1 MGTKEL
7 EKKSSGGGLVA
18 AWKQNP
24 LVSTGLVLILMIVV
38 QTAIMIYNFGEG
50 SVGELMLSLLTN
62 WLNILRNNAPVGI
75 IALGMTFVII
85 SGGIDL
91 SVGSTLV
98 AVGAMVMMVVDG
110 SATGLLAGMGI
121 TGVPA
126 YIIAIAVGLVF
137 GALLGWLNGV
147 LIAHGKLPPFIATLG
162 TMQIFRSVTQH
173 LTQHANPSVPKG
185 FLQIANL
192 KIGSFY
198 IMPILYWLAI
208 AAVLYVVSKRTT
220 FGRHV
225 FAVGSNIR
233 TARLSGI
240 NVNKV
245 KRRIYMLTGM
255 LVAIAAIIQVSRIG
269 SMDYASAGSGYEMDA
284 IAAVIV
290 GGTSMSGGKGSI
302 VGTVLGMLIIGVMN
316 NFFVSHYVFRW
327 RTAMNEHYMAHWQHL
342 RHIEGAAQR
351 VQEDT
356 MRFASTLENMGVSF
370 INAIMT
376 LIAFLPVLVTLS
388 EHVPDLP
395 IVGHLPYGLVIAAI
409 VWSLMGTGL
418 LAVVGIKLPGLEFKN
433 QRVEAAY
440 RKELVYGED
449 DETRATPPTVRELFR
464 AVRRNYFRLYF
475 HYMYFN
481 IARILYLQVDN
492 VFGLFLLFPS
502 IVAGTITLG
511 LMTQITNVFGQV
523 RGAFQYLINS
533 WTTLVELMSIYKRLR
548 SFEHELDGDKIQ
560 EVTHTL
566 S

>member
-110 SATGLLAGMGI
+110 SATGLLSGMGI

-269 SMDYASAGSGYEMDA
+269 SMDDASAGSGYEMDA

-316 NFFVSHYVFRW
+316 NLLTLFGVPPF
-327 RTAMNEHYMAHWQHL
+327 L
-342 RHIEGAAQR
+342 REACK
-351 VQEDT
+351 
-356 MRFASTLENMGVSF
+356 GV
-370 INAIMT
+370 
-376 LIAFLPVLVTLS
+376 
-388 EHVPDLP
+388 
-395 IVGHLPYGLVIAAI
+395 IV
-409 VWSLMGTGL
+409 
-418 LAVVGIKLPGLEFKN
+418 
-433 QRVEAAY
+433 
-440 RKELVYGED
+440 
-449 DETRATPPTVRELFR
+449 
-464 AVRRNYFRLYF
+464 
-475 HYMYFN
+475 
-481 IARILYLQVDN
+481 
-492 VFGLFLLFPS
+492 
-502 IVAGTITLG
+502 IVAVL
-511 LMTQITNVFGQV
+511 LQKKE
-523 RGAFQYLINS
+523 A
-533 WTTLVELMSIYKRLR
+533 
-548 SFEHELDGDKIQ
+548 DA
-560 EVTHTL
+560 
-566 S
+566 

>member
-7 EKKSSGGGLVA
+7 EKKSSDGGLVA

-50 SVGELMLSLLTN
+50 SVGELLLSLLTN

-316 NFFVSHYVFRW
+316 NLLTLFGVPPF
-327 RTAMNEHYMAHWQHL
+327 L
-342 RHIEGAAQR
+342 REACK
-351 VQEDT
+351 
-356 MRFASTLENMGVSF
+356 GV
-370 INAIMT
+370 
-376 LIAFLPVLVTLS
+376 
-388 EHVPDLP
+388 
-395 IVGHLPYGLVIAAI
+395 IV
-409 VWSLMGTGL
+409 
-418 LAVVGIKLPGLEFKN
+418 
-433 QRVEAAY
+433 
-440 RKELVYGED
+440 
-449 DETRATPPTVRELFR
+449 
-464 AVRRNYFRLYF
+464 
-475 HYMYFN
+475 
-481 IARILYLQVDN
+481 
-492 VFGLFLLFPS
+492 
-502 IVAGTITLG
+502 IVAVL
-511 LMTQITNVFGQV
+511 LQKKE
-523 RGAFQYLINS
+523 A
-533 WTTLVELMSIYKRLR
+533 
-548 SFEHELDGDKIQ
+548 DA
-560 EVTHTL
+560 
-566 S
+566 

>member
-18 AWKQNP
+18 AWNQNP

-290 GGTSMSGGKGSI
+290 GGTSMSGGRGSI

-316 NFFVSHYVFRW
+316 NLLTLFGVPPF
-327 RTAMNEHYMAHWQHL
+327 L
-342 RHIEGAAQR
+342 REACK
-351 VQEDT
+351 
-356 MRFASTLENMGVSF
+356 GV
-370 INAIMT
+370 
-376 LIAFLPVLVTLS
+376 
-388 EHVPDLP
+388 
-395 IVGHLPYGLVIAAI
+395 IV
-409 VWSLMGTGL
+409 
-418 LAVVGIKLPGLEFKN
+418 
-433 QRVEAAY
+433 
-440 RKELVYGED
+440 
-449 DETRATPPTVRELFR
+449 
-464 AVRRNYFRLYF
+464 
-475 HYMYFN
+475 
-481 IARILYLQVDN
+481 
-492 VFGLFLLFPS
+492 
-502 IVAGTITLG
+502 IVAVL
-511 LMTQITNVFGQV
+511 LQKKE
-523 RGAFQYLINS
+523 A
-533 WTTLVELMSIYKRLR
+533 
-548 SFEHELDGDKIQ
+548 DA
-560 EVTHTL
+560 
-566 S
+566 

>member
-24 LVSTGLVLILMIVV
+24 LVSTGLVLLLMIVV

-50 SVGELMLSLLTN
+50 SVGELLLSLLTN

-110 SATGLLAGMGI
+110 SATGLLSGMGI

-290 GGTSMSGGKGSI
+290 GGTSMSGGRGSI

-316 NFFVSHYVFRW
+316 NLLTLFGVPPF
-327 RTAMNEHYMAHWQHL
+327 L
-342 RHIEGAAQR
+342 REACK
-351 VQEDT
+351 
-356 MRFASTLENMGVSF
+356 GV
-370 INAIMT
+370 
-376 LIAFLPVLVTLS
+376 
-388 EHVPDLP
+388 
-395 IVGHLPYGLVIAAI
+395 IV
-409 VWSLMGTGL
+409 
-418 LAVVGIKLPGLEFKN
+418 
-433 QRVEAAY
+433 
-440 RKELVYGED
+440 
-449 DETRATPPTVRELFR
+449 
-464 AVRRNYFRLYF
+464 
-475 HYMYFN
+475 
-481 IARILYLQVDN
+481 
-492 VFGLFLLFPS
+492 
-502 IVAGTITLG
+502 IVAVL
-511 LMTQITNVFGQV
+511 LQKKE
-523 RGAFQYLINS
+523 A
-533 WTTLVELMSIYKRLR
+533 
-548 SFEHELDGDKIQ
+548 DA
-560 EVTHTL
+560 
-566 S
+566 

>member
-50 SVGELMLSLLTN
+50 SVGELLLSLLTN

-110 SATGLLAGMGI
+110 SATGLLSGMGI

-173 LTQHANPSVPKG
+173 LTQHANPSVPRG

-316 NFFVSHYVFRW
+316 NLLTLFGVPPF
-327 RTAMNEHYMAHWQHL
+327 L
-342 RHIEGAAQR
+342 REACK
-351 VQEDT
+351 
-356 MRFASTLENMGVSF
+356 GV
-370 INAIMT
+370 
-376 LIAFLPVLVTLS
+376 
-388 EHVPDLP
+388 
-395 IVGHLPYGLVIAAI
+395 IV
-409 VWSLMGTGL
+409 
-418 LAVVGIKLPGLEFKN
+418 
-433 QRVEAAY
+433 
-440 RKELVYGED
+440 
-449 DETRATPPTVRELFR
+449 
-464 AVRRNYFRLYF
+464 
-475 HYMYFN
+475 
-481 IARILYLQVDN
+481 
-492 VFGLFLLFPS
+492 
-502 IVAGTITLG
+502 IVAVL
-511 LMTQITNVFGQV
+511 LQKKE
-523 RGAFQYLINS
+523 A
-533 WTTLVELMSIYKRLR
+533 
-548 SFEHELDGDKIQ
+548 DA
-560 EVTHTL
+560 
-566 S
+566 

>member
-50 SVGELMLSLLTN
+50 SVGELLLSLLTN

-192 KIGSFY
+192 KSGSFY

-316 NFFVSHYVFRW
+316 NLLTLFGVPPF
-327 RTAMNEHYMAHWQHL
+327 L
-342 RHIEGAAQR
+342 REACK
-351 VQEDT
+351 
-356 MRFASTLENMGVSF
+356 GV
-370 INAIMT
+370 
-376 LIAFLPVLVTLS
+376 
-388 EHVPDLP
+388 
-395 IVGHLPYGLVIAAI
+395 IV
-409 VWSLMGTGL
+409 
-418 LAVVGIKLPGLEFKN
+418 
-433 QRVEAAY
+433 
-440 RKELVYGED
+440 
-449 DETRATPPTVRELFR
+449 
-464 AVRRNYFRLYF
+464 
-475 HYMYFN
+475 
-481 IARILYLQVDN
+481 
-492 VFGLFLLFPS
+492 
-502 IVAGTITLG
+502 IVAVL
-511 LMTQITNVFGQV
+511 LQKKE
-523 RGAFQYLINS
+523 A
-533 WTTLVELMSIYKRLR
+533 
-548 SFEHELDGDKIQ
+548 DA
-560 EVTHTL
+560 
-566 S
+566 

>member
-50 SVGELMLSLLTN
+50 SVGELLLSLLTN

-126 YIIAIAVGLVF
+126 YILAIAVGLVF
-137 GALLGWLNGV
+137 GALLGWLTGG

-316 NFFVSHYVFRW
+316 NLLTLFGVPPF
-327 RTAMNEHYMAHWQHL
+327 L
-342 RHIEGAAQR
+342 REACK
-351 VQEDT
+351 
-356 MRFASTLENMGVSF
+356 GV
-370 INAIMT
+370 
-376 LIAFLPVLVTLS
+376 
-388 EHVPDLP
+388 
-395 IVGHLPYGLVIAAI
+395 IV
-409 VWSLMGTGL
+409 
-418 LAVVGIKLPGLEFKN
+418 
-433 QRVEAAY
+433 
-440 RKELVYGED
+440 
-449 DETRATPPTVRELFR
+449 
-464 AVRRNYFRLYF
+464 
-475 HYMYFN
+475 
-481 IARILYLQVDN
+481 
-492 VFGLFLLFPS
+492 
-502 IVAGTITLG
+502 IVAVL
-511 LMTQITNVFGQV
+511 LQKKE
-523 RGAFQYLINS
+523 A
-533 WTTLVELMSIYKRLR
+533 
-548 SFEHELDGDKIQ
+548 DA
-560 EVTHTL
+560 
-566 S
+566 

>member
-1 MGTKEL
+1 
-7 EKKSSGGGLVA
+7 
-18 AWKQNP
+18 
-24 LVSTGLVLILMIVV
+24 MIVV

-316 NFFVSHYVFRW
+316 NLLTLFGVPPF
-327 RTAMNEHYMAHWQHL
+327 L
-342 RHIEGAAQR
+342 REACK
-351 VQEDT
+351 
-356 MRFASTLENMGVSF
+356 GV
-370 INAIMT
+370 
-376 LIAFLPVLVTLS
+376 
-388 EHVPDLP
+388 
-395 IVGHLPYGLVIAAI
+395 IV
-409 VWSLMGTGL
+409 
-418 LAVVGIKLPGLEFKN
+418 
-433 QRVEAAY
+433 
-440 RKELVYGED
+440 
-449 DETRATPPTVRELFR
+449 
-464 AVRRNYFRLYF
+464 
-475 HYMYFN
+475 
-481 IARILYLQVDN
+481 
-492 VFGLFLLFPS
+492 
-502 IVAGTITLG
+502 IVAVL
-511 LMTQITNVFGQV
+511 LQKKE
-523 RGAFQYLINS
+523 A
-533 WTTLVELMSIYKRLR
+533 
-548 SFEHELDGDKIQ
+548 DA
-560 EVTHTL
+560 
-566 S
+566 

>member
-38 QTAIMIYNFGEG
+38 QTAIMVYNFGEG
-50 SVGELMLSLLTN
+50 SVGELLLSLLTN

-316 NFFVSHYVFRW
+316 NLLTLFGVPPF
-327 RTAMNEHYMAHWQHL
+327 L
-342 RHIEGAAQR
+342 REACK
-351 VQEDT
+351 
-356 MRFASTLENMGVSF
+356 GV
-370 INAIMT
+370 
-376 LIAFLPVLVTLS
+376 
-388 EHVPDLP
+388 
-395 IVGHLPYGLVIAAI
+395 IV
-409 VWSLMGTGL
+409 
-418 LAVVGIKLPGLEFKN
+418 
-433 QRVEAAY
+433 
-440 RKELVYGED
+440 
-449 DETRATPPTVRELFR
+449 
-464 AVRRNYFRLYF
+464 
-475 HYMYFN
+475 
-481 IARILYLQVDN
+481 
-492 VFGLFLLFPS
+492 
-502 IVAGTITLG
+502 IVAVL
-511 LMTQITNVFGQV
+511 LQKKEADV
-523 RGAFQYLINS
+523 
-533 WTTLVELMSIYKRLR
+533 
-548 SFEHELDGDKIQ
+548 
-560 EVTHTL
+560 
-566 S
+566 

>member
-50 SVGELMLSLLTN
+50 SVGELLLSLLTN

-316 NFFVSHYVFRW
+316 NLLTLFGVPPF
-327 RTAMNEHYMAHWQHL
+327 L
-342 RHIEGAAQR
+342 REACK
-351 VQEDT
+351 
-356 MRFASTLENMGVSF
+356 GV
-370 INAIMT
+370 
-376 LIAFLPVLVTLS
+376 
-388 EHVPDLP
+388 
-395 IVGHLPYGLVIAAI
+395 IV
-409 VWSLMGTGL
+409 
-418 LAVVGIKLPGLEFKN
+418 
-433 QRVEAAY
+433 
-440 RKELVYGED
+440 
-449 DETRATPPTVRELFR
+449 
-464 AVRRNYFRLYF
+464 
-475 HYMYFN
+475 
-481 IARILYLQVDN
+481 
-492 VFGLFLLFPS
+492 
-502 IVAGTITLG
+502 IVAVL
-511 LMTQITNVFGQV
+511 LQKK
-523 RGAFQYLINS
+523 GA
-533 WTTLVELMSIYKRLR
+533 
-548 SFEHELDGDKIQ
+548 DA
-560 EVTHTL
+560 
-566 S
+566 

>member
-50 SVGELMLSLLTN
+50 SVGELLLSLLTN

-240 NVNKV
+240 NVNKL

-316 NFFVSHYVFRW
+316 NLLTLFGVPPF
-327 RTAMNEHYMAHWQHL
+327 L
-342 RHIEGAAQR
+342 REACK
-351 VQEDT
+351 
-356 MRFASTLENMGVSF
+356 GV
-370 INAIMT
+370 
-376 LIAFLPVLVTLS
+376 
-388 EHVPDLP
+388 
-395 IVGHLPYGLVIAAI
+395 IV
-409 VWSLMGTGL
+409 
-418 LAVVGIKLPGLEFKN
+418 
-433 QRVEAAY
+433 
-440 RKELVYGED
+440 
-449 DETRATPPTVRELFR
+449 
-464 AVRRNYFRLYF
+464 
-475 HYMYFN
+475 
-481 IARILYLQVDN
+481 
-492 VFGLFLLFPS
+492 
-502 IVAGTITLG
+502 IVAVL
-511 LMTQITNVFGQV
+511 LQKKE
-523 RGAFQYLINS
+523 A
-533 WTTLVELMSIYKRLR
+533 
-548 SFEHELDGDKIQ
+548 DA
-560 EVTHTL
+560 
-566 S
+566 

>member
-7 EKKSSGGGLVA
+7 EKRSSGGGLVA

-137 GALLGWLNGV
+137 GALLGRLNGV

-192 KIGSFY
+192 KIGSSY
-198 IMPILYWLAI
+198 IMPILCWLAI

-316 NFFVSHYVFRW
+316 NLLTLFGVPPF
-327 RTAMNEHYMAHWQHL
+327 L
-342 RHIEGAAQR
+342 REACK
-351 VQEDT
+351 
-356 MRFASTLENMGVSF
+356 GV
-370 INAIMT
+370 
-376 LIAFLPVLVTLS
+376 
-388 EHVPDLP
+388 
-395 IVGHLPYGLVIAAI
+395 IV
-409 VWSLMGTGL
+409 
-418 LAVVGIKLPGLEFKN
+418 
-433 QRVEAAY
+433 
-440 RKELVYGED
+440 
-449 DETRATPPTVRELFR
+449 
-464 AVRRNYFRLYF
+464 
-475 HYMYFN
+475 
-481 IARILYLQVDN
+481 
-492 VFGLFLLFPS
+492 
-502 IVAGTITLG
+502 IVAVLP
-511 LMTQITNVFGQV
+511 QKKE
-523 RGAFQYLINS
+523 A
-533 WTTLVELMSIYKRLR
+533 
-548 SFEHELDGDKIQ
+548 DA
-560 EVTHTL
+560 
-566 S
+566 

>member
-38 QTAIMIYNFGEG
+38 QTAIMIYNFGG
-50 SVGELMLSLLTN
+50 VGELLLSLLTN

-110 SATGLLAGMGI
+110 SATGLLSGMGI

-316 NFFVSHYVFRW
+316 NLLTLFGVPPF
-327 RTAMNEHYMAHWQHL
+327 L
-342 RHIEGAAQR
+342 REACK
-351 VQEDT
+351 
-356 MRFASTLENMGVSF
+356 GV
-370 INAIMT
+370 
-376 LIAFLPVLVTLS
+376 
-388 EHVPDLP
+388 
-395 IVGHLPYGLVIAAI
+395 IV
-409 VWSLMGTGL
+409 
-418 LAVVGIKLPGLEFKN
+418 
-433 QRVEAAY
+433 
-440 RKELVYGED
+440 
-449 DETRATPPTVRELFR
+449 
-464 AVRRNYFRLYF
+464 
-475 HYMYFN
+475 
-481 IARILYLQVDN
+481 
-492 VFGLFLLFPS
+492 
-502 IVAGTITLG
+502 IVAVL
-511 LMTQITNVFGQV
+511 LQKKE
-523 RGAFQYLINS
+523 A
-533 WTTLVELMSIYKRLR
+533 
-548 SFEHELDGDKIQ
+548 DA
-560 EVTHTL
+560 
-566 S
+566 

>member
-50 SVGELMLSLLTN
+50 SVGELLLSLLTN

-137 GALLGWLNGV
+137 GALLGWLNGA

-290 GGTSMSGGKGSI
+290 GGTSMAGGKGSI

-316 NFFVSHYVFRW
+316 NLLTLFGVPPF
-327 RTAMNEHYMAHWQHL
+327 L
-342 RHIEGAAQR
+342 REACK
-351 VQEDT
+351 
-356 MRFASTLENMGVSF
+356 GV
-370 INAIMT
+370 
-376 LIAFLPVLVTLS
+376 
-388 EHVPDLP
+388 
-395 IVGHLPYGLVIAAI
+395 IV
-409 VWSLMGTGL
+409 
-418 LAVVGIKLPGLEFKN
+418 
-433 QRVEAAY
+433 
-440 RKELVYGED
+440 
-449 DETRATPPTVRELFR
+449 
-464 AVRRNYFRLYF
+464 
-475 HYMYFN
+475 
-481 IARILYLQVDN
+481 
-492 VFGLFLLFPS
+492 
-502 IVAGTITLG
+502 IVAVL
-511 LMTQITNVFGQV
+511 LQKKE
-523 RGAFQYLINS
+523 A
-533 WTTLVELMSIYKRLR
+533 
-548 SFEHELDGDKIQ
+548 DA
-560 EVTHTL
+560 
-566 S
+566 

>member
-50 SVGELMLSLLTN
+50 SVGELLLSLLTN
-62 WLNILRNNAPVGI
+62 WLNILSNNAPVGI

-316 NFFVSHYVFRW
+316 NLLTLFGVPPF
-327 RTAMNEHYMAHWQHL
+327 L
-342 RHIEGAAQR
+342 REACK
-351 VQEDT
+351 
-356 MRFASTLENMGVSF
+356 GV
-370 INAIMT
+370 
-376 LIAFLPVLVTLS
+376 
-388 EHVPDLP
+388 
-395 IVGHLPYGLVIAAI
+395 IV
-409 VWSLMGTGL
+409 
-418 LAVVGIKLPGLEFKN
+418 
-433 QRVEAAY
+433 
-440 RKELVYGED
+440 
-449 DETRATPPTVRELFR
+449 
-464 AVRRNYFRLYF
+464 
-475 HYMYFN
+475 
-481 IARILYLQVDN
+481 
-492 VFGLFLLFPS
+492 
-502 IVAGTITLG
+502 IVAVL
-511 LMTQITNVFGQV
+511 LQKKE
-523 RGAFQYLINS
+523 A
-533 WTTLVELMSIYKRLR
+533 
-548 SFEHELDGDKIQ
+548 DA
-560 EVTHTL
+560 
-566 S
+566 

>member
-208 AAVLYVVSKRTT
+208 ADVLYVVSKRTT

-316 NFFVSHYVFRW
+316 NLLTLFGVPPF
-327 RTAMNEHYMAHWQHL
+327 L
-342 RHIEGAAQR
+342 REACK
-351 VQEDT
+351 
-356 MRFASTLENMGVSF
+356 GV
-370 INAIMT
+370 
-376 LIAFLPVLVTLS
+376 
-388 EHVPDLP
+388 
-395 IVGHLPYGLVIAAI
+395 IV
-409 VWSLMGTGL
+409 
-418 LAVVGIKLPGLEFKN
+418 
-433 QRVEAAY
+433 
-440 RKELVYGED
+440 
-449 DETRATPPTVRELFR
+449 
-464 AVRRNYFRLYF
+464 
-475 HYMYFN
+475 
-481 IARILYLQVDN
+481 
-492 VFGLFLLFPS
+492 
-502 IVAGTITLG
+502 IVAVL
-511 LMTQITNVFGQV
+511 LQKKE
-523 RGAFQYLINS
+523 A
-533 WTTLVELMSIYKRLR
+533 
-548 SFEHELDGDKIQ
+548 DA
-560 EVTHTL
+560 
-566 S
+566 

>member
-185 FLQIANL
+185 FLQIANQT
-192 KIGSFY
+192 IGSFY

-225 FAVGSNIR
+225 FAVGSNIH

-316 NFFVSHYVFRW
+316 NLLTLFGVPPF
-327 RTAMNEHYMAHWQHL
+327 L
-342 RHIEGAAQR
+342 REACK
-351 VQEDT
+351 
-356 MRFASTLENMGVSF
+356 GV
-370 INAIMT
+370 
-376 LIAFLPVLVTLS
+376 
-388 EHVPDLP
+388 
-395 IVGHLPYGLVIAAI
+395 IV
-409 VWSLMGTGL
+409 
-418 LAVVGIKLPGLEFKN
+418 
-433 QRVEAAY
+433 
-440 RKELVYGED
+440 
-449 DETRATPPTVRELFR
+449 
-464 AVRRNYFRLYF
+464 
-475 HYMYFN
+475 
-481 IARILYLQVDN
+481 
-492 VFGLFLLFPS
+492 
-502 IVAGTITLG
+502 IVAVL
-511 LMTQITNVFGQV
+511 LQKKE
-523 RGAFQYLINS
+523 A
-533 WTTLVELMSIYKRLR
+533 
-548 SFEHELDGDKIQ
+548 DA
-560 EVTHTL
+560 
-566 S
+566 

>member
-50 SVGELMLSLLTN
+50 SVGELLLSLLTN

-110 SATGLLAGMGI
+110 SA
-121 TGVPA
+121 
-126 YIIAIAVGLVF
+126 
-137 GALLGWLNGV
+137 NGV

-316 NFFVSHYVFRW
+316 NLLTLFGVPPF
-327 RTAMNEHYMAHWQHL
+327 L
-342 RHIEGAAQR
+342 REACK
-351 VQEDT
+351 
-356 MRFASTLENMGVSF
+356 GV
-370 INAIMT
+370 
-376 LIAFLPVLVTLS
+376 
-388 EHVPDLP
+388 
-395 IVGHLPYGLVIAAI
+395 IV
-409 VWSLMGTGL
+409 
-418 LAVVGIKLPGLEFKN
+418 
-433 QRVEAAY
+433 
-440 RKELVYGED
+440 
-449 DETRATPPTVRELFR
+449 
-464 AVRRNYFRLYF
+464 
-475 HYMYFN
+475 
-481 IARILYLQVDN
+481 
-492 VFGLFLLFPS
+492 
-502 IVAGTITLG
+502 IVAVL
-511 LMTQITNVFGQV
+511 LQKKE
-523 RGAFQYLINS
+523 A
-533 WTTLVELMSIYKRLR
+533 
-548 SFEHELDGDKIQ
+548 DA
-560 EVTHTL
+560 
-566 S
+566 

>member
-50 SVGELMLSLLTN
+50 SVGELLLSLLTN

-208 AAVLYVVSKRTT
+208 AAVLYVVSKLTT

-316 NFFVSHYVFRW
+316 NLLTLFGGPPF
-327 RTAMNEHYMAHWQHL
+327 L
-342 RHIEGAAQR
+342 REACK
-351 VQEDT
+351 
-356 MRFASTLENMGVSF
+356 GV
-370 INAIMT
+370 
-376 LIAFLPVLVTLS
+376 
-388 EHVPDLP
+388 
-395 IVGHLPYGLVIAAI
+395 IV
-409 VWSLMGTGL
+409 
-418 LAVVGIKLPGLEFKN
+418 
-433 QRVEAAY
+433 
-440 RKELVYGED
+440 
-449 DETRATPPTVRELFR
+449 
-464 AVRRNYFRLYF
+464 
-475 HYMYFN
+475 
-481 IARILYLQVDN
+481 
-492 VFGLFLLFPS
+492 
-502 IVAGTITLG
+502 IVAVL
-511 LMTQITNVFGQV
+511 LQKKE
-523 RGAFQYLINS
+523 A
-533 WTTLVELMSIYKRLR
+533 
-548 SFEHELDGDKIQ
+548 DA
-560 EVTHTL
+560 
-566 S
+566 

>member
-1 MGTKEL
+1 MGTKEQ

-50 SVGELMLSLLTN
+50 SVGELLLSLLTN

-316 NFFVSHYVFRW
+316 NLLTLFGVPPF
-327 RTAMNEHYMAHWQHL
+327 L
-342 RHIEGAAQR
+342 REACK
-351 VQEDT
+351 
-356 MRFASTLENMGVSF
+356 GV
-370 INAIMT
+370 
-376 LIAFLPVLVTLS
+376 
-388 EHVPDLP
+388 
-395 IVGHLPYGLVIAAI
+395 IV
-409 VWSLMGTGL
+409 
-418 LAVVGIKLPGLEFKN
+418 
-433 QRVEAAY
+433 
-440 RKELVYGED
+440 
-449 DETRATPPTVRELFR
+449 
-464 AVRRNYFRLYF
+464 
-475 HYMYFN
+475 
-481 IARILYLQVDN
+481 
-492 VFGLFLLFPS
+492 
-502 IVAGTITLG
+502 IVAVL
-511 LMTQITNVFGQV
+511 LQKKE
-523 RGAFQYLINS
+523 A
-533 WTTLVELMSIYKRLR
+533 
-548 SFEHELDGDKIQ
+548 DA
-560 EVTHTL
+560 
-566 S
+566 

>member
-50 SVGELMLSLLTN
+50 SVGELLLSLLTN

-255 LVAIAAIIQVSRIG
+255 LVAIAAIIQVSRNG

-316 NFFVSHYVFRW
+316 NLLTLFGVPPF
-327 RTAMNEHYMAHWQHL
+327 L
-342 RHIEGAAQR
+342 REACK
-351 VQEDT
+351 
-356 MRFASTLENMGVSF
+356 GV
-370 INAIMT
+370 
-376 LIAFLPVLVTLS
+376 
-388 EHVPDLP
+388 
-395 IVGHLPYGLVIAAI
+395 IV
-409 VWSLMGTGL
+409 
-418 LAVVGIKLPGLEFKN
+418 
-433 QRVEAAY
+433 
-440 RKELVYGED
+440 
-449 DETRATPPTVRELFR
+449 
-464 AVRRNYFRLYF
+464 
-475 HYMYFN
+475 
-481 IARILYLQVDN
+481 
-492 VFGLFLLFPS
+492 
-502 IVAGTITLG
+502 IVAVL
-511 LMTQITNVFGQV
+511 LQKKE
-523 RGAFQYLINS
+523 A
-533 WTTLVELMSIYKRLR
+533 
-548 SFEHELDGDKIQ
+548 DA
-560 EVTHTL
+560 
-566 S
+566 

>member
-24 LVSTGLVLILMIVV
+24 LVSTGLELILMIVV

-147 LIAHGKLPPFIATLG
+147 LIAHGKLPPVIATLG

-316 NFFVSHYVFRW
+316 NLLTLFGVPPF
-327 RTAMNEHYMAHWQHL
+327 L
-342 RHIEGAAQR
+342 REACK
-351 VQEDT
+351 
-356 MRFASTLENMGVSF
+356 GV
-370 INAIMT
+370 
-376 LIAFLPVLVTLS
+376 
-388 EHVPDLP
+388 
-395 IVGHLPYGLVIAAI
+395 IV
-409 VWSLMGTGL
+409 
-418 LAVVGIKLPGLEFKN
+418 
-433 QRVEAAY
+433 
-440 RKELVYGED
+440 
-449 DETRATPPTVRELFR
+449 
-464 AVRRNYFRLYF
+464 
-475 HYMYFN
+475 
-481 IARILYLQVDN
+481 
-492 VFGLFLLFPS
+492 
-502 IVAGTITLG
+502 IVAVL
-511 LMTQITNVFGQV
+511 LQKKE
-523 RGAFQYLINS
+523 A
-533 WTTLVELMSIYKRLR
+533 
-548 SFEHELDGDKIQ
+548 DA
-560 EVTHTL
+560 
-566 S
+566 

>member
-121 TGVPA
+121 AGVPA

-316 NFFVSHYVFRW
+316 NLLTLFGVPPF
-327 RTAMNEHYMAHWQHL
+327 L
-342 RHIEGAAQR
+342 REACK
-351 VQEDT
+351 
-356 MRFASTLENMGVSF
+356 GV
-370 INAIMT
+370 
-376 LIAFLPVLVTLS
+376 
-388 EHVPDLP
+388 
-395 IVGHLPYGLVIAAI
+395 IV
-409 VWSLMGTGL
+409 
-418 LAVVGIKLPGLEFKN
+418 
-433 QRVEAAY
+433 
-440 RKELVYGED
+440 
-449 DETRATPPTVRELFR
+449 
-464 AVRRNYFRLYF
+464 
-475 HYMYFN
+475 
-481 IARILYLQVDN
+481 
-492 VFGLFLLFPS
+492 
-502 IVAGTITLG
+502 IVAVL
-511 LMTQITNVFGQV
+511 LQKKE
-523 RGAFQYLINS
+523 A
-533 WTTLVELMSIYKRLR
+533 
-548 SFEHELDGDKIQ
+548 DA
-560 EVTHTL
+560 
-566 S
+566 

>member
-38 QTAIMIYNFGEG
+38 QTAIMIYDFGEG
-50 SVGELMLSLLTN
+50 SVGELLLSLLTN

-110 SATGLLAGMGI
+110 SATGLLSGMGI

-162 TMQIFRSVTQH
+162 SMQIFRSVTQH

-316 NFFVSHYVFRW
+316 NLLTLFGVPPF
-327 RTAMNEHYMAHWQHL
+327 L
-342 RHIEGAAQR
+342 REACK
-351 VQEDT
+351 
-356 MRFASTLENMGVSF
+356 GV
-370 INAIMT
+370 
-376 LIAFLPVLVTLS
+376 
-388 EHVPDLP
+388 
-395 IVGHLPYGLVIAAI
+395 IV
-409 VWSLMGTGL
+409 
-418 LAVVGIKLPGLEFKN
+418 
-433 QRVEAAY
+433 
-440 RKELVYGED
+440 
-449 DETRATPPTVRELFR
+449 
-464 AVRRNYFRLYF
+464 
-475 HYMYFN
+475 
-481 IARILYLQVDN
+481 
-492 VFGLFLLFPS
+492 
-502 IVAGTITLG
+502 IVAVL
-511 LMTQITNVFGQV
+511 LQKKE
-523 RGAFQYLINS
+523 A
-533 WTTLVELMSIYKRLR
+533 
-548 SFEHELDGDKIQ
+548 DA
-560 EVTHTL
+560 
-566 S
+566 